1 MKRRGALL
9 LAAAGLAGVGLL
21 TLSPGCSSG
30 KGPWEGQPG
39 SVRVVV
45 TIPPLYSLV
54 KAVGGDRVAVK
65 CLCTTTGPHHFNAD
79 TRDVAMFRQA
89 NLFLAVG
96 LQLDDVFADQLHA
109 LARRRDLPFVKL
121 GTRLPASPGLIGST
135 GEHVH
140 ADGARHKTGKY
151 DPHVWLGL
159 PEMIALTD
167 VVRDELTA
175 VDKDGEATYK
185 QRAEETRGRLTKLYE
200 EGKALLKNKKNKRLV
215 TSHEA
220 LGYFARAF
228 GLTIADTVQPWPGE
242 APTGKHL
249 EELVKLCSDKSNP
262 VGAITVEPQYKGSNA
277 PRVLRDAIKGVD
289 VPLVQIDTMETA
301 DEAALTSQGAAWYE
315 ERMRQ
320 NIKDLADALP

>member
-1 MKRRGALL
+1 MKRRGALV
-9 LAAAGLAGVGLL
+9 LAGLVVAGLAALA
-21 TLSPGCSSG
+21 PGCSSG

-45 TIPPLYSLV
+45 TIAPLYSLV
-54 KAVGGDRVAVK
+54 KAVGGDRVAVR
-65 CLCTTTGPHHFNAD
+65 CLCTTTGPHHFTAD

-89 NLFLAVG
+89 HLFLAVG
-96 LQLDDVFADQLHA
+96 LSLDDNFADQLHA
-109 LARRRDLPFVKL
+109 LARRRDLPHVKL
-121 GTRLPASPGLIGST
+121 GGKVPKLIEST

-140 ADGARHKTGKY
+140 ADGTVHKTGKH

-159 PEMIALTD
+159 PEMIALAD

-175 VDKDGEATYK
+175 VDPEGAATYK
-185 QRAEETRGRLTKLYE
+185 QRAEETKGRYAKLLA
-200 EGKALLKNKKNKRLV
+200 EGKAQFDKKKTKRLI

-228 GLTIADTVQPWPGE
+228 VLEIAGTVQPWPGE

-249 EELVKLCSDKSNP
+249 EKLVKLCGDKSNP
-262 VGAITVEPQYKGSNA
+262 VGAITMEPQYRGSSA
-277 PRVLRDAIKGVD
+277 PRFLRDAIKGVK
-289 VPLVQIDTMETA
+289 VPLVEIDTLETA
-301 DEAALTSQGAAWYE
+301 DEAQLTSKGAAWYE

-320 NIKDLADALP
+320 NIKALADALP